1 MKIEEA
7 LNEIKRLKKQLS
19 EANFLIALQRKII
32 KDLNLKLD
40 EKIKECELLSQKK
53 RMAEIEKFVKKNRSF
68 RYYY

>member
-40 EKIKECELLSQKK
+40 ERIKECELLSQKK
-53 RMAEIEKFVKKNRSF
+53 KNG
-68 RYYY
+68 